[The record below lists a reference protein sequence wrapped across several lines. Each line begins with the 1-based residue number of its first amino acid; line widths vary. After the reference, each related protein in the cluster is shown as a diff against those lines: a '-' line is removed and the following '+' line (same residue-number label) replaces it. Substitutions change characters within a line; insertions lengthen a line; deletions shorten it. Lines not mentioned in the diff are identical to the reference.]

1 MFAHADFLEQP
12 SEWLEGR
19 ADKCLHIKAL
29 EVLCRWQ
36 HTCLM
41 DLATRQPAEDLK
53 AEGSCDTVL
62 VQSVS
67 VQEQLQGASAAVAL
81 GDNIDGLPGTAHA
94 KVPSV
99 TSHQGAAA
107 SLPSKSSK

>member
-53 AEGSCDTVL
+53 AEG
-62 VQSVS
+62 
-67 VQEQLQGASAAVAL
+67 ASAAVAL